1 MATGALFRRWSF
13 MKSEVEFQLPEGA
26 DFPFIPYGEWIAVD
40 IYDKGGGITPGG
52 IITFTDDMKEQ
63 GIRPREARVLAL
75 GKRFDDDQVKVG
87 DIVLIEHLGW
97 THKTGY
103 FMTREGKK
111 QDFWLTK
118 LEKIECVIDR
128 EAK

>member
-1 MATGALFRRWSF
+1 
-13 MKSEVEFQLPEGA
+13 MKSEVEYELPPGK
-26 DFPFIPYGEWIAVD
+26 DFPFTPYKEWIAVD
-40 IYDKGGGITPGG
+40 IFDKGGGITKGG
-52 IITFTDDMKEQ
+52 IITFTDDMKEH

-75 GKRFDDDQVKVG
+75 GSKAQDEGIEVG

-103 FMTREGKK
+103 FTTRDGKK

-118 LEKIECVIDR
+118 AEKIEMVIER
-128 EAK
+128 AK

>member
-1 MATGALFRRWSF
+1 
-13 MKSEVEFQLPEGA
+13 MKSEVEYTLDDGQ
-26 DFPFIPYGEWIAVD
+26 DFPFRPYKDWIAVD

-52 IITFTDDMKEQ
+52 IITFTDDMKEA
-63 GIRPREARVLAL
+63 GIRPREARILAL
-75 GKRFDDDQVKVG
+75 GKSVPEGDVKVG

-103 FMTREGKK
+103 YMTREGKK

-118 LEKIECVIDR
+118 LEKMECVIER
-128 EAK
+128 EPK

>member
-1 MATGALFRRWSF
+1 
-13 MKSEVEFQLPEGA
+13 MKSEVEFSLPEGQ
-26 DFPFIPYGEWIAVD
+26 DFPFIPYDQWIAVD
-40 IYDKGGGITPGG
+40 IYDKGSGITPSG
-52 IITFTDDMKEQ
+52 IIVFSDDMKEH

-75 GKRFDDDQVKVG
+75 GKNAGDDVAVG

-103 FMTREGKK
+103 FITREGKK

-118 LEKIECVIDR
+118 AEKIEMIIDR
-128 EAK
+128 KDT